1 MDGGVVELYALADT
15 DRPGTQHYDFLFV
28 RNTGLVFF
36 FVGRIEVG
44 DIAFEFG
51 GAGINHFIHRL
62 DTVLLP
68 QIKDFCFRFV
78 PQQADFFI
86 GEAVFLGD
94 PQCGDVIGVVADFV
108 FHCHDIP
115 DFTEEKP
122 VDGCLSCNAVH
133 FAAQTE
139 QLGDGVD
146 PVVRAD
152 ADVRKEFFPAHG
164 IELAQMNMKSADFQ
178 GTDAFQQAFLKG
190 PADAHHFPGGFH
202 LGGQGVV
209 GVGEF
214 IEGEAGQL
222 GHYVIQR
229 GFKGGGGVGNLYLVQ
244 GHADADF
251 GGDPGDRIAAGL
263 GGQG

>member
-1 MDGGVVELYALADT
+1 M
-15 DRPGTQHYDFLFV
+15 
-28 RNTGLVFF
+28 
-36 FVGRIEVG
+36 
-44 DIAFEFG
+44 
-51 GAGINHFIHRL
+51 
-62 DTVLLP
+62 LP
-68 QIKDFCFRFV
+68 QIIDFNFRFV

-152 ADVRKEFFPAHG
+152 ADVRKEFFSAHG

-178 GTDAFQQAFLKG
+178 RTDAFQQAFLKG

-222 GHYVIQR
+222 GHHVIQR
-229 GFKGGGGVGNLYLVQ
+229 GFKGSGGVGNLYLVQ
-244 GHADADF
+244 GHADADL
-251 GGDPGDRIAAGL
+251 GRDPGDGVAAGF
-263 GGQG
+263 GGQGGGTGDPWVDFD